1 MLRGFNLKFR
11 PAAVAAV
18 PKSALSG
25 VATYAPGRPSRLGA
39 HHHKA
44 KLNLRNMD
52 ARVQRPSAGGASD
65 MADSGT
71 NAANLNR
78 GDSSGPTPP
87 LAMTVPGCLFAIAA
101 PKTNLCPALLAGH
114 TRHGSRPSV
123 GGRSLSR
130 NLPSESVR
138 KMPSGEEGFVGQCSG
153 GKLVSVYGPMLHL
166 SHAGDVFGSYAPAS
180 SASQESEL
188 GSEGYERPALPR
200 QPDRPLNAFTW
211 QFDPSQDRRNPGSRF
226 AINNLASQRP
236 ECHDADNPSW
246 DVPNNRQPCS
256 DNGSAHVPSCK
267 NGLGQ

>member
-1 MLRGFNLKFR
+1 MLQNLK
-11 PAAVAAV
+11 AAERNVPHCTQPRSCEHVAA
-18 PKSALSG
+18 PKTDPCPAHFSQ
-25 VATYAPGRPSRLGA
+25 ATRCREPA
-39 HHHKA
+39 
-44 KLNLRNMD
+44 
-52 ARVQRPSAGGASD
+52 VPSAGGRHPEICRRQVCVRCHRKKKD
-65 MADSGT
+65 
-71 NAANLNR
+71 
-78 GDSSGPTPP
+78 
-87 LAMTVPGCLFAIAA
+87 VQAI
-101 PKTNLCPALLAGH
+101 L
-114 TRHGSRPSV
+114 
-123 GGRSLSR
+123 
-130 NLPSESVR
+130 
-138 KMPSGEEGFVGQCSG
+138 CSG